1 MDFRN
6 AIAARQITERSEWA
20 VNAAGSLM
28 LSVPHCM
35 PEAPDTISVK
45 DSRCAVDY
53 GSASFDV
60 PVPDFIWPFLSAAPT
75 VLLVTFKRTNIVIE
89 KDVFVRHRQP

>member
-6 AIAARQITERSEWA
+6 AIAAREIAERSEWA
-20 VNAAGSLM
+20 VNASRALM

-35 PEAPDTISVK
+35 PEAPDAISVK
-45 DSRCAVDY
+45 DSRCTVDY
-53 GSASFDV
+53 GSASFDIT
-60 PVPDFIWPFLSAAPT
+60 VPDFIWPFLRGAPT

>member
-6 AIAARQITERSEWA
+6 AIAARQIADRSEWA
-20 VNAAGSLM
+20 INASGGLM

-35 PEAPDTISVK
+35 PRTPDAVTVTG
-45 DSRCAVDY
+45 DVCTVDY
-53 GSASFDV
+53 GKDSFPV
-60 PVPDFIWPFLSAAPT
+60 AVPDFVVPFLSAAPT

-89 KDVFVRHRQP
+89 KDVFVRHR